1 MVGLAAANR
10 FHLTPRLGAALGG
23 PSPPRDAVVALRKS
37 LVWETGISIVVLG
50 LVAWFGMLAPPSVS

>member
-1 MVGLAAANR
+1 
-10 FHLTPRLGAALGG
+10 
-23 PSPPRDAVVALRKS
+23 LRAS